1 MKGDKLITEKIILWN
16 TNIGEVKCYLKNVMA
31 KRKITITQ
39 LSRLTNI
46 RYEVVDNY
54 YHNRNIRYD
63 SVVLAKFCYSLDCS
77 IDDLLKYE
85 SNNNLFI

>member
-16 TNIGEVKCYLKNVMA
+16 TNIGEVKCHLKNVMT

>member
-1 MKGDKLITEKIILWN
+1 MTTEKIILWD
-16 TNIGEVKCYLKNVMA
+16 TNIGEVKCYLKDVME
-31 KRKITITQ
+31 KRNITISQ
-39 LSRLTNI
+39 LSRLTNL

-63 SVVLAKFCYSLDCS
+63 SIVLAKFCYSLNCS

-85 SNNNLFI
+85 V

>member
-1 MKGDKLITEKIILWN
+1 MKGEILITEKIILWD
-16 TNIGEVKCYLKNVMA
+16 TNIGEVKCYLKDVME
-31 KRKITITQ
+31 KRNITISQ
-39 LSRLTNI
+39 LSRLTNL

-63 SVVLAKFCYSLDCS
+63 SIVLAKFCYSLNCS

-85 SNNNLFI
+85 V